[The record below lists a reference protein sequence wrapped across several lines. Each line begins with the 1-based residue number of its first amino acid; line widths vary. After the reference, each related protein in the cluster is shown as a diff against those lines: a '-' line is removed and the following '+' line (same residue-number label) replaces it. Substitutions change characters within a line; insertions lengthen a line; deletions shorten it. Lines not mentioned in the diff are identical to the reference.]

1 MKKRIIAA
9 ASAFFLVINS
19 SCSIKKEN
27 TDVLS
32 GMKKTGSM
40 ELYYADQFKVDYYE
54 DGFSHIIIGDDEFLL
69 VPEGEDAPEDTGD
82 ITILR
87 QPIDNIY
94 AASSSSV
101 DLFDG
106 FGELDRI
113 KMISTAK
120 KDWCLPSVT
129 EALENEDISYI
140 GKYSAPD
147 YEALIENDCDFVL
160 ENSMIWHTPEVKEQ
174 IERLDIPVMVEL
186 SSYESHPLGR
196 MEWMR
201 LYGLLL
207 GKSKEADEYFK
218 KKSDLFESAVAD
230 EIPDNERKTAAFF
243 SVSPN
248 GYINTRKPGDYIS
261 KMIELAGG
269 KYIFTGKDLNVDDN
283 AMSTINIQ
291 VETFY
296 ESAKD
301 ADYLIYNS
309 TVDGRL
315 GSMEQLLEKCSILK
329 DFKAVKEGNVWCTE
343 QNMFQQTTGAADMI
357 LDLHTIF
364 MGEANDNEQL
374 SYLHRLK

>member
-1 MKKRIIAA
+1 MERDSIIYRTYVEILKRELICAMGCTEPIAIAYCAAKARDLLGAIPEKAVIRASGNIIKNVKSVVVPNTEGRRGIKAA
-9 ASAFFLVINS
+9 AAAGILGGKEEEGLLVI
-19 SCSIKKEN
+19 
-27 TDVLS
+27 
-32 GMKKTGSM
+32 
-40 ELYYADQFKVDYYE
+40 AD
-54 DGFSHIIIGDDEFLL
+54 I
-69 VPEGEDAPEDTGD
+69 P
-82 ITILR
+82 
-87 QPIDNIY
+87 
-94 AASSSSV
+94 
-101 DLFDG
+101 
-106 FGELDRI
+106 
-113 KMISTAK
+113 
-120 KDWCLPSVT
+120 
-129 EALENEDISYI
+129 
-140 GKYSAPD
+140 
-147 YEALIENDCDFVL
+147 
-160 ENSMIWHTPEVKEQ
+160 PEVKEQ

-201 LYGLLL
+201 LDGLLL

-315 GSMEQLLEKCSILK
+315 DSMEQLLEKCSILK